1 MYTYHIEWS
10 TNVGYWQPTAAT
22 SFMLTPNFRHRH
34 GYALGCHGH
43 YPHPH
48 SYPRVSLSWAIAT
61 YVALRGRCCRVIHVQ
76 VLVDL
81 VFITSTT
88 RRQRCRGDRVVAI
101 ATLLL
106 SCPLRLRR
114 PPPPPPP
121 RRRRGDRYVVV
132 VASLLLSHRPCP
144 RPPRLRPQVRERV
157 REREQGSDGTMRAI
171 VRVVPPL
178 PYPLAN
184 GGQGRA
190 RW

>member
-1 MYTYHIEWS
+1 MNI
-10 TNVGYWQPTAAT
+10 GYWQPTAAI
-22 SFMLTPNFRHRH
+22 SFMPTPNFRHRH
-34 GYALGCHGH
+34 GYTPGCHGH
-43 YPHPH
+43 YPH
-48 SYPRVSLSWAIAT
+48 SYPRVSLSRAIAT
-61 YVALRGRCCRVIHVQ
+61 YVALRGRCCRVVHVH
-76 VLVDL
+76 VL
-81 VFITSTT
+81 IASTT
-88 RRQRCRGDRVVAI
+88 HRQRCRGDRVVAI

-106 SCPLRLRR
+106 SCPLRLRH

-132 VASLLLSHRPCP
+132 VASLLFSHRPCP
-144 RPPRLRPQVRERV
+144 RPPRLRPRVRERA

-178 PYPLAN
+178 PYPLSN